1 MTKSP
6 VLLLTILNIDLNK
19 PELHD
24 KLIYEPVNLTKPKYN
39 LTKSTSKKLKKKL
52 KQSYFWI
59 KW

>member
-1 MTKSP
+1 MTKST
-6 VLLLTILNIDLNK
+6 VLFLTILNIDLNK